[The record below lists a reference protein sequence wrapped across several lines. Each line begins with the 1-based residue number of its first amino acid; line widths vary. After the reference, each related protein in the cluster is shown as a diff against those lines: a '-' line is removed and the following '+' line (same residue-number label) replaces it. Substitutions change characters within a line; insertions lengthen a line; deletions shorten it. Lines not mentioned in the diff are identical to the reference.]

1 MYPLYLDGSGTHS
14 DARHFVLAGVC
25 VYESNAHWAADQLDR
40 IQSSYFPD
48 YDDSVHFHATSLF
61 AMEMTPSR
69 FPLDQLDRRTRLE
82 LLLELYEI
90 VFKLYGTFFAVVI
103 EKSYLGED
111 PYEHALEQIHSRFDR
126 FLGRM
131 SGERG
136 QRDKGLIVIADSQY
150 RERLEV
156 LSRQLAREGTQ
167 WGELRN
173 IFDVPF
179 FALSKNSRLLQIADL
194 IANAVYGR
202 YESGHASMFDK
213 MLPKF
218 DSDGSGRIHGLLHL
232 TSSRL
237 ACYMP
242 CCLMRRLGVSS

>member
-1 MYPLYLDGSGTHS
+1 MYVLYLDESGTHT

-25 VYESNAHWAADQLDR
+25 IYETNAYWAADQLDR

-61 AMEMTPSR
+61 AMENDSIP
-69 FPLDQLDRRTRLE
+69 FPLNQLDRRTRLE
-82 LLLELYEI
+82 LLLELYEV

-103 EKSYLGED
+103 DNSYLMGGED

-126 FLGRM
+126 FLGRIYR
-131 SGERG
+131 ERG

-156 LSRQLAREGTQ
+156 LSRQLAKEGTQ

-173 IFDVPF
+173 MFDVPF
-179 FALSKNSRLLQIADL
+179 FAHPRTAAYCK
-194 IANAVYGR
+194 
-202 YESGHASMFDK
+202 
-213 MLPKF
+213 
-218 DSDGSGRIHGLLHL
+218 
-232 TSSRL
+232 
-237 ACYMP
+237 
-242 CCLMRRLGVSS
+242 